1 MRLIKRVNAIL
12 TAQLNDIV
20 DTFEKPE
27 RMLKQA
33 IREMEAALESAIE
46 STAKAIA
53 ADKRLR
59 RERTDAHA
67 QTETWHGR
75 AVQLVQ
81 KGDDAN
87 ARQALARK
95 AEKQKLAESL
105 GRELLQSEATTGQL
119 RRQLDVL
126 RGRLADAKRHLAA
139 LVARQR
145 AAEARRQFVQALGH
159 FDTDLEAFR
168 RFEDLSERIETTEA
182 EVDARCELQG
192 ADFDGA
198 GLDPQVE
205 AELSSL
211 KVQSDRAAD
220 PDPSKRGGSP

>member
-53 ADKRLR
+53 AEKRLQ
-59 RERTDAHA
+59 REHADART

-81 KGDDAN
+81 KGDDAA
-87 ARQALARK
+87 ARQALGRK

-145 AAEARRQFVQALGH
+145 AADARRQFVQALGH

-168 RFEDLSERIETTEA
+168 RFEDLSERIDATEA

-198 GLDPQVE
+198 SLDPQVE
-205 AELSSL
+205 AELATL
-211 KVQSDRAAD
+211 KQQSAAINE
-220 PDPSKRGGSP
+220 PHVSNRGGSS

>member
-53 ADKRLR
+53 AEKRLR
-59 RERTDAHA
+59 RERADAQA
-67 QTETWHGR
+67 QAETWHER
-75 AVQLVQ
+75 AVHLVNNS
-81 KGDDAN
+81 DDAG

-105 GRELLQSEATTGQL
+105 SRQLVESETTTGQL
-119 RRQLDVL
+119 RRQLDIL
-126 RGRLADAKRHLAA
+126 RGRLADAKRHLAS

-159 FDTDLEAFR
+159 FDADLEAFR
-168 RFEDLSERIETTEA
+168 RFEDLSERIDATEA

-192 ADFDGA
+192 ADFDEPS
-198 GLDPQVE
+198 LDPHVE
-205 AELSSL
+205 SELATL
-211 KVQSDRAAD
+211 KQQSAAISG
-220 PDPSKRGGSP
+220 PHASNRGGSS

>member
-33 IREMEAALESAIE
+33 IREMEAALESATE
-46 STAKAIA
+46 STARAIA
-53 ADKRLR
+53 AEKRLR
-59 RERTDAHA
+59 RERADAQA
-67 QTETWHGR
+67 QAETWHGR
-75 AVQLVQ
+75 AIPLVQ
-81 KGDDAN
+81 KGDDAA

-145 AAEARRQFVQALGH
+145 AAEARKQFVQALGN

-168 RFEDLSERIETTEA
+168 RFEDLSERIDATEA

-192 ADFDGA
+192 ADFDDP
-198 GLDPQVE
+198 GLDPHVE
-205 AELSSL
+205 SELAILKEKSL
-211 KVQSDRAAD
+211 RAAE
-220 PDPSKRGGSP
+220 PDPSNRGESS